1 MNDESPRPSTEIPFT
16 PINSEAPIQLHSL
29 SKHFGAFKA
38 VDNLSLSINGDEV
51 FCLLGHNGAGK
62 TTAIQMVTGLLKPTS
77 GNAFI
82 YGNNLVTNLDGV
94 RQSLGLCQQ
103 FDVLFDQLTCKEHL
117 ELVCNLKGI
126 PANEV

>member
-1 MNDESPRPSTEIPFT
+1 M
-16 PINSEAPIQLHSL
+16 HSL